1 VVRCG
6 TASQEEFGVRLP
18 PVIATLAAL
27 LVLSSPVLAYPPFKK
42 AFEDRYV
49 KGGSPELKKAFEVAG
64 CNACHVTGATS
75 KQEKNL
81 FGSELDRLLTNVARR
96 LKTEEGKAEVLKE
109 LEAAFDKVEQMKS
122 PTGETWAERIR
133 AARLP

>member
-1 VVRCG
+1 MRIP
-6 TASQEEFGVRLP
+6 LL
-18 PVIATLAAL
+18 IATLGVLLAL
-27 LVLSSPVLAYPPFKK
+27 ASTALAYPPFKR

-49 KGGSPELKKAFEVAG
+49 KNGSPELKKAFEVAS

-81 FGSELDRLLTNVARR
+81 FGSELDRLLMNVARR

-122 PTGETWAERIR
+122 PTGETWAERIK